1 MVRCGLEIVMKQI
14 IITTR
19 GAESHECWLDQFF
32 RFPQKKMYFKFKG
45 NFLKRED
52 SSHQHQSSSN
62 LPKKIKKNIRRSY
75 TVSELNALKMQI
87 IYIKAE
93 G

>member
-1 MVRCGLEIVMKQI
+1 
-14 IITTR
+14 
-19 GAESHECWLDQFF
+19 
-32 RFPQKKMYFKFKG
+32 MYFKFKG

-87 IYIKAE
+87 IYILMQKDDLFCAYGKLYTAE
-93 G
+93 STCEVRYSVS